1 MNLYSQHFIFSDKLF
16 SDTAF
21 VDRADIVQYI
31 DLPSFDAVYEIL
43 RTCLCEIIL
52 KGIIAPVVRASMYH
66 LDANNLTSKYR
77 ACLH

>member
-1 MNLYSQHFIFSDKLF
+1 MNLYTQFFILSNKF

-31 DLPSFDAVYEIL
+31 DLPSSDAVYEIL

-52 KGIIAPVVRASMYH
+52 KGIIASIVSAYMYH
-66 LDANNLTSKYR
+66 LDAKNSTPKHR
-77 ACLH
+77 ACLL

>member
-1 MNLYSQHFIFSDKLF
+1 MNLYLQLFILSDNFF

-52 KGIIAPVVRASMYH
+52 KGIIASIVRAYMYH
-66 LDANNLTSKYR
+66 LNAKNDTKI
-77 ACLH
+77 